1 MRWKSVLLCCLVF
14 LDFRGHLFFFA
25 CCLKWKRKSFR
36 RANGYDAADFIDRL
50 PSSMLD
56 DTEHLPLRRQTS
68 VAGTRQADEVSVTTH
83 TAEAPNVRD
92 DLRDLEAC
100 VKRSEKERESEE
112 AKADDDEDIDQIIAS
127 LTCPKLT
134 TSSSSINPSR
144 SSYPLGSSRPGATAD
159 TSVGELATLGF
170 TNRNDYWEHS
180 AFGRSRLTAIL
191 LSVIATVCLL
201 YSLVATTW
209 VYTGHPGNV
218 TRRGLWRKCSMENGS
233 CEITLPFLSETDG
246 WQGGATCILV
256 VAIMISFLGTGL
268 AIFGHS
274 GSDLVK
280 RLYYFHSSGE
290 IFFLAGFT
298 TFLSFGIYRSY
309 ASMNLL
315 NLRQTNPPS
324 AFTTTSDQSPL
335 ASLPQPI
342 RFGAADYT
350 GWTAG
355 VVFFAAAFALLIDE
369 FIHELAKLGQS
380 RWPCLARCLRCC
392 AIRVTTFNRRLR
404 TAQRSLA
411 ARCSSK
417 SSRQHRQQHRQK
429 STSTTSSVTAS
440 ATTRDRSG
448 QTSGVV
454 FSYKPTTG
462 SSLATQRRRRRWR
475 QRRQ

>member
-1 MRWKSVLLCCLVF
+1 MWVTNW
-14 LDFRGHLFFFA
+14 DIGTE
-25 CCLKWKRKSFR
+25 WKRKSFR

-209 VYTGHPGNV
+209 VYTGH
-218 TRRGLWRKCSMENGS
+218 R
-233 CEITLPFLSETDG
+233 